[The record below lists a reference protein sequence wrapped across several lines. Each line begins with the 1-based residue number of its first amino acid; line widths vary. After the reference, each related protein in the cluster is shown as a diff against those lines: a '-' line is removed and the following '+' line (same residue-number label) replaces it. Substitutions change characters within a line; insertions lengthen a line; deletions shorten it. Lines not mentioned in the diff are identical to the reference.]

1 MIEDTLV
8 ETNSKMSKTIE
19 ALRKELATIRTG
31 RATPAI
37 IDHIK
42 VDYHGVLT
50 PLKQMATISVPEA
63 RLLLIQPWDR
73 SAISSIDKA
82 ILKADLGL
90 NPANDGNTIR
100 IAIPQLS
107 EERRKELVKL
117 VHKRA
122 EDGRVAVRNVRRN
135 ALEELRE
142 LERNKEI
149 SEDELKRA
157 QEQVQQ
163 LTDSFIDGVDKAAKV
178 KEAELLE
185 V

>member
-1 MIEDTLV
+1 MIEETLE
-8 ETNSKMSKTIE
+8 ETNSKMGKTIE

-31 RATPAI
+31 RASPAI

-42 VDYHGVLT
+42 VVYHGVPT
-50 PLKQMATISVPEA
+50 PLKQMATISVPDA
-63 RLLLIQPWDR
+63 RLLLVQPWDR

-82 ILKADLGL
+82 IQKADLGL
-90 NPANDGNTIR
+90 NPANDGNVIR
-100 IAIPQLS
+100 ITIPLLS

-122 EDGRVAVRNVRRN
+122 EDGRVAVRNIRRN
-135 ALEELRE
+135 ALEELRD

-157 QEQVQQ
+157 QEKVQQ
-163 LTDSFIDGVDKAAKV
+163 LTDSFIDEVDKTAKV